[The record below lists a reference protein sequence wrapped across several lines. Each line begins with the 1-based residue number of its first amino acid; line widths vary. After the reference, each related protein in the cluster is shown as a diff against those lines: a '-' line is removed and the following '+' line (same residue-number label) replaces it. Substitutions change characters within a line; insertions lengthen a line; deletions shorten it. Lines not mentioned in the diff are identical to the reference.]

1 MLKRITNIIPLIFVA
16 VLLFFGA
23 CRTKKQIISTGA
35 VAVDTATAFIT
46 VDTFNYVAP
55 TPKQIYI
62 PPAKTTLDY
71 YNDAYN
77 EIEQMLNGYKPLDF
91 KRAVFVTEN
100 AYFKQKFNYNVFAEF
115 IDEYVAICKV
125 WMNTNTLTEYNEKDS
140 VDLKKNLSIYLVI
153 KDTIR
158 LSNSITLKLPMEYD
172 FDDFMGKEDW
182 SNQFISKLMVT
193 NSGNCHSLPYLYKIL
208 ANELGAKAYLSIAP
222 NHIYIKNRSKKIGWY
237 NTELTSGEFPTDA
250 WIKAS
255 GYISIESIKSGIY
268 MDTLSQAQ
276 SVALCI
282 YDLAKGYLAQTNNYS
297 DDFVIKCCDLVLKFH
312 PNNINAIIL
321 KAETLRKNY
330 EIQIQNGN
338 KEKSLQTFNEMQD
351 LFVLG
356 LKLGY
361 REMPREMYLAWLKS
375 VKEQKEKYSNSE
387 IYNNFK
393 TSKKK

>member
-1 MLKRITNIIPLIFVA
+1 MSKRITNISTLTCVA

-23 CRTKKQIISTGA
+23 CRTKKQIISTSA
-35 VAVDTATAFIT
+35 VAVDTATAIVP
-46 VDTFNYVAP
+46 VDTFKYVTP
-55 TPKQIYI
+55 TPKQIYV
-62 PPAKTTLDY
+62 PPVKTILDY
-71 YNDAYN
+71 YNDAYI

-100 AYFKQKFNYNVFAEF
+100 AYFKEGLNYEVFNKNIQLSKQICLRIIEANNSS
-115 IDEYVAICKV
+115 EYKHSDSLKVLKNYAI
-125 WMNTNTLTEYNEKDS
+125 YS
-140 VDLKKNLSIYLVI
+140 FI
-153 KDTIR
+153 KDTLTL
-158 LSNSITLKLPMEYD
+158 LSGEKLLPIAYD
-172 FDDFMGKEDW
+172 FDDFFGQTDW
-182 SNQFISKLMVT
+182 SKMFVVKVLET
-193 NSGNCHSLPYLYKIL
+193 GTGNCHSLPYLYKIL
-208 ANELGAKAYLSIAP
+208 ANELNTEAYLSLAP
-222 NHIYIKNRSKKIGWY
+222 NHIYLKHRSKGLGWY

-250 WIKAS
+250 WVKAS

-297 DDFVIKCCDLVLKFH
+297 DDFVIRCCDLVLKFH

-321 KAETLRKNY
+321 KAETLRKKY
-330 EIQIQNGN
+330 EIQIQCGH
-338 KEKSLQTFNEMQD
+338 KEKSQQIFNEMQD

-361 REMPREMYLAWLKS
+361 REMPKEMYLAWLKS

-393 TSKKK
+393 TTKQK

>member
-1 MLKRITNIIPLIFVA
+1 MLKRITNIINLTCVA

-23 CRTKKQIISTGA
+23 CRTKKQIISTKA
-35 VAVDTATAFIT
+35 VAVDTATAF
-46 VDTFNYVAP
+46 VPDTFKYVSP

-100 AYFKQKFNYNVFAEF
+100 AYFKEGLNYEVFNKNIQLSKQMCVRIIEANNSSGYKYSDSSKVIKNFA
-115 IDEYVAICKV
+115 
-125 WMNTNTLTEYNEKDS
+125 
-140 VDLKKNLSIYLVI
+140 IYSFI
-153 KDTIR
+153 KDTLIL
-158 LSNSITLKLPMEYD
+158 LSGEKLAPIAYD
-172 FDDFMGKEDW
+172 FDDFFGQTDW
-182 SNQFISKLMVT
+182 SKMFVVKVLET
-193 NSGNCHSLPYLYKIL
+193 GTGNCHSLPYFYKIL
-208 ANELGAKAYLSIAP
+208 ANELNTEAYLSLAP
-222 NHIYIKNRSKKIGWY
+222 NHIYLKHRSKGLGWY

-268 MDTLSQAQ
+268 MDTLSQSQ
-276 SVALCI
+276 SVALCA
-282 YDLAKGYLAQTNNYS
+282 YDLAKGYLAQTNNIS
-297 DDFVIKCCDLVLKFH
+297 DGFVIKCCGIALKYH
-312 PNNINAIIL
+312 SNNINAIIL
-321 KAETLRKNY
+321 KAETLRKIYDVESKKGNR
-330 EIQIQNGN
+330 EIA
-338 KEKSLQTFNEMQD
+338 SRTFEEMQS
-351 LFVLG
+351 LYLLG

-361 REMPREMYLAWLKS
+361 REMPKEMYLAWLKS
-375 VKEQKEKYSNSE
+375 VKEQKEKFTNSE